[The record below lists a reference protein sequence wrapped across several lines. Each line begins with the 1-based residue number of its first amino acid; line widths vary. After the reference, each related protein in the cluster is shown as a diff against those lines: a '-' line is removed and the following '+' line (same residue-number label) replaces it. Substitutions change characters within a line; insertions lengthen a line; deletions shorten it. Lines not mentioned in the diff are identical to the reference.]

1 MTLSF
6 YLYGWDVEWA
16 HRHGIP
22 RQSVPTM
29 VNLLTASHS
38 RTSGK
43 VVMLMHDVMMRAS
56 KGPGELV
63 RIIEGVRDR
72 GVTFERL
79 SEY

>member
-1 MTLSF
+1 MGTQAL
-6 YLYGWDVEWA
+6 
-16 HRHGIP
+16 RI
-22 RQSVPTM
+22 M

-38 RTSGK
+38 RTPGK
-43 VVMLMHDVMMRAS
+43 VGMLMHDVMMRAS

>member
-1 MTLSF
+1 
-6 YLYGWDVEWA
+6 
-16 HRHGIP
+16 
-22 RQSVPTM
+22 M
-29 VNLLTASHS
+29 VNLLTASRS
-38 RTSGK
+38 RMPGK
-43 VVMLMHDVMMRAS
+43 VVMLMHDVMMWHP